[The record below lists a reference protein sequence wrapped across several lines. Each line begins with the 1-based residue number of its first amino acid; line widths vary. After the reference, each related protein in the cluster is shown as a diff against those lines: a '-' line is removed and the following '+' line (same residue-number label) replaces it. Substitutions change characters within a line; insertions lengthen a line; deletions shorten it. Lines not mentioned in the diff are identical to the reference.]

1 MTDEET
7 ARMNDL
13 ARKLADTAIDYK
25 KRCEELEAKLWKLEG
40 KLDGCRVI
48 IASQRGAEERFRDT
62 LATATSALVKIS
74 LGVKDPSVFASQTI
88 LELTDQGHR
97 TVKRITP
104 QTEC

>member
-7 ARMNDL
+7 DRMADL
-13 ARKLADTAIDYK
+13 TRKLADTAIDYK

-48 IASQRGAEERFRDT
+48 IASQWGAEERLRDT